1 MRAPCTVDGTP
12 RGRTQ
17 RGRWICAA
25 QIPYGEEELSVRKE
39 QDTYIED
46 TDRIETERQGLP
58 FDTFG
63 ANIEWE
69 AIK

>member
-1 MRAPCTVDGTP
+1 MHASGTVDGTP

-17 RGRWICAA
+17 RGRWIRAS
-25 QIPYGEEELSVRKE
+25 QIPYGEELSVRKK

-46 TDRIETERQGLP
+46 TDRVETERQRLP